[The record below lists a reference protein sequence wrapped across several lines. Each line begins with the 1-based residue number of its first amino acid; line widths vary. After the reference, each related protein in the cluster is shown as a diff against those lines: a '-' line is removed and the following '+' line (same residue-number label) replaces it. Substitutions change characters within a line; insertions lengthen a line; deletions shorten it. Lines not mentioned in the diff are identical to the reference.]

1 MKDIFVSGCKNLVW
15 QLSYSTLMKLFHC
28 LLFCITPEKNLVVLL
43 FVYNVTFS
51 LSSFN
56 IFSLLSAFSNLAIL
70 CLSGFS
76 FRCVYPIEIIGEIL
90 AFISLN
96 NLSTITYHTVSLA
109 NYMNTELVYV
119 FSISLRLCLFYF
131 FFFSLCALTWIVS
144 S

>member
-1 MKDIFVSGCKNLVW
+1 MCLFLCPVLIF
-15 QLSYSTLMKLFHC
+15 
-28 LLFCITPEKNLVVLL
+28 
-43 FVYNVTFS
+43 FS
-51 LSSFN
+51 LF
-56 IFSLLSAFSNLAIL
+56 SAFSNLAVL

-96 NLSTITYHTVSLA
+96 NLSTTTYHTVSLT

-131 FFFSLCALTWIVS
+131 FFFFSMCSHLDSLKLANLFLVTRFIRYFIYNILFLIS
-144 S
+144 LISI